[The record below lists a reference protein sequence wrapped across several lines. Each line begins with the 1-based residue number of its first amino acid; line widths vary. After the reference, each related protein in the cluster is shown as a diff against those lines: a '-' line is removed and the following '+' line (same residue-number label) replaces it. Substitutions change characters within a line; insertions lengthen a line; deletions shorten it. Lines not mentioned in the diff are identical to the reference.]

1 MLSSY
6 GPCPQTQFVCDRC
19 LRLSWISSVLCALSP
34 RYTAPPQTLI
44 NHSTHWVTFALFKKI
59 LQTLAFPKS
68 NYLPFH
74 ISAANIPALWSVY
87 LMVFVYG
94 LTFFLFFF
102 FHHFLYFNFPQIQTA
117 ACARLCESVSG
128 KRNIW
133 CAFDDVDI
141 EILATVNMNR
151 LSSLSHTGLA
161 I

>member
-94 LTFFLFFF
+94 LTFFSFLFSTIFYILI
-102 FHHFLYFNFPQIQTA
+102 FLKYRRQLVLVF
-117 ACARLCESVSG
+117 VSQSAE
-128 KRNIW
+128 RETS
-133 CAFDDVDI
+133 DVLSMML
-141 EILATVNMNR
+141 ILK
-151 LSSLSHTGLA
+151 SWQQ
-161 I
+161 

>member
-19 LRLSWISSVLCALSP
+19 LHLSWISSALCALSP

-94 LTFFLFFF
+94 LTFFSFLFPPIFYILI
-102 FHHFLYFNFPQIQTA
+102 FLKYRRQLVLVF
-117 ACARLCESVSG
+117 VSQSAE
-128 KRNIW
+128 RETS
-133 CAFDDVDI
+133 DVLSMML
-141 EILATVNMNR
+141 ILK
-151 LSSLSHTGLA
+151 SWQQ
-161 I
+161 

>member
-19 LRLSWISSVLCALSP
+19 LRLSWISSALCALSP

-94 LTFFLFFF
+94 LTFFSFLFFPPIF
-102 FHHFLYFNFPQIQTA
+102 YILIFLKYRRQLVLVF
-117 ACARLCESVSG
+117 VSQSAE
-128 KRNIW
+128 RETS
-133 CAFDDVDI
+133 DVLSMML
-141 EILATVNMNR
+141 ILK
-151 LSSLSHTGLA
+151 SWQQ
-161 I
+161 

>member
-19 LRLSWISSVLCALSP
+19 LRLSWISSALCALSP

-94 LTFFLFFF
+94 LTFFSFLFSTIFYILI
-102 FHHFLYFNFPQIQTA
+102 FLKYRRQLVLVF
-117 ACARLCESVSG
+117 VSQSAE
-128 KRNIW
+128 RETS
-133 CAFDDVDI
+133 DVLSMML
-141 EILATVNMNR
+141 ILK
-151 LSSLSHTGLA
+151 SWQQ
-161 I
+161 